1 MTFFW
6 HSAWDEKMGET
17 LSSAEYFQPGEQM
30 VGWCFMLLVELY
42 LLVYPRVNSIPPIK
56 VKHQHE
62 TNGWA
67 WIFDFWINQL
77 ISEHVFFFKWG
88 SAYLWDQSIDWKEEL
103 LSHWEI
109 LKNHPII
116 PSHDDIVKGCFPL
129 TIFLRWCGSCNSIC
143 WCICI
148 ICIFKQKILK
158 NMNIILY
165 LSVYIYILF

>member
-1 MTFFW
+1 MSILKRTVFVMTFFW

-77 ISEHVFFFKWG
+77 ISEHVFLFQMG
-88 SAYLWDQSIDWKEEL
+88 Q
-103 LSHWEI
+103 
-109 LKNHPII
+109 
-116 PSHDDIVKGCFPL
+116 
-129 TIFLRWCGSCNSIC
+129 
-143 WCICI
+143 
-148 ICIFKQKILK
+148 CIFVRPIHWLEGRTFEPLGDFEKSSHHPKPWWHCEGMFSFDHFPQMMWILQLNLLVYLY
-158 NMNIILY
+158 NM
-165 LSVYIYILF
+165 YI

>member
-1 MTFFW
+1 MSILKRTVFVMTFFW

-77 ISEHVFFFKWG
+77 ISEHVFFSNGAVHICETNPLIGRKNFWAIG
-88 SAYLWDQSIDWKEEL
+88 RFWK
-103 LSHWEI
+103 
-109 LKNHPII
+109 II
-116 PSHDDIVKGCFPL
+116 PSSQAMMTLWRDVFLWPFSSDDVDPATQFVGV
-129 TIFLRWCGSCNSIC
+129 
-143 WCICI
+143 
-148 ICIFKQKILK
+148 
-158 NMNIILY
+158 
-165 LSVYIYILF
+165 SV

>member
-1 MTFFW
+1 MSILKRTVFVMTFFW

-77 ISEHVFFFKWG
+77 ISEHVFFFSNGAVHICETNPLIGRKNFWAIG
-88 SAYLWDQSIDWKEEL
+88 RFWK
-103 LSHWEI
+103 
-109 LKNHPII
+109 II
-116 PSHDDIVKGCFPL
+116 PSSQAMMTLWRDVFLWPFSSDDVDPATQFVGV
-129 TIFLRWCGSCNSIC
+129 
-143 WCICI
+143 
-148 ICIFKQKILK
+148 
-158 NMNIILY
+158 
-165 LSVYIYILF
+165 SV